1 MRNSLYKIVVLFF
14 AISAVSCIEEL
25 VDENVGGVLTP
36 TITGSILYFETT
48 EALIN
53 SSGSNPVLIQSAN
66 FDGFNAEVFA
76 GRVLSGS
83 LTYELTNTTS
93 KQLDI
98 LLELLDDGGAVLD
111 SELFSLN
118 PNTSTPISRE
128 TFYGPPSAN
137 DINIIKNLSEIRLTV
152 VNNGDF
158 TGVSNAAE
166 SKFIFKSKGE
176 FKLQLIQ

>member
-1 MRNSLYKIVVLFF
+1 MRILFYKIAILFF
-14 AISAVSCIEEL
+14 AITFVSCIEDL
-25 VDENVGGVLTP
+25 VDENVGGVFTP
-36 TITGSILYFETT
+36 TITGSVFYIEST
-48 EALIN
+48 ESLIN

-98 LLELLDDGGAVLD
+98 LLELLDNGGAVLD
-111 SELFSLN
+111 TEIFSLN
-118 PNTSTPISRE
+118 PNTNTPLTRE
-128 TFYGPPSAN
+128 TFYGPPSVN

-152 VNNGDF
+152 VNNSDF
-158 TGVSNAAE
+158 TSVSNATE
-166 SKFIFKSKGE
+166 PKFIFKSKGE